1 MVVDTVVADMG
12 VVILLNMLKL
22 LYQVALDGQEAVD
35 MEVVDMGV
43 VMEVADMEVD
53 IAAVDGIVD
62 PAMAGGKN
70 LTVNKEIFILY
81 SKYILKKMLFKS
93 KFLFVLQSV
102 NIS

>member
-43 VMEVADMEVD
+43 VMEVVMEVADMEVD

-70 LTVNKEIFILY
+70 LTVNK
-81 SKYILKKMLFKS
+81 YILKKMLFKS